1 MTKYLTEKDLIL
13 LNTHIIETYSPDE
26 PIGVAQPTALNM
38 TVESPKQEIFG
49 EVLNPTL
56 ELKAAN
62 LFRNLVMKH
71 VFQNANKRTAFAA
84 LQIFLDDNGKW
95 INVDNNEATEFT
107 VGVVT
112 ERLEEEEIAR
122 WIKKNWVDL

>member
-13 LNTHIIETYSPDE
+13 LNTHIIEIYSPNE
-26 PIGVAQPTALNM
+26 PVGVTQPTALNM
-38 TVESPKQEIFG
+38 TVESPKQEVFG
-49 EVLNPTL
+49 EALYPTL

-107 VGVVT
+107 VNVAT
-112 ERLEEEEIAR
+112 ERMEEEEIAR
-122 WIKKNWVDL
+122 WIKKNWIDL

>member
-13 LNTHIIETYSPDE
+13 LNTHIIEIYSPDE

-49 EVLNPTL
+49 EVLYPTL

-122 WIKKNWVDL
+122 WIKKNWIDL